1 MPHQPDGP
9 CERPRRR
16 RRKSE
21 RPAEIVAAAL
31 ELWAERGFAATRL
44 EDVASRAGIAKGT
57 IYLYFA
63 SKEALFASAL
73 RELLVSTMEQQRE
86 EMEGFEGDTAALLDR
101 FLAVLYQR
109 VVADRAAVLL
119 KVLIAEGHR
128 FPELVELYR
137 GVAFEHGFAT
147 VRGLLER
154 GDRRGDLREGAAN
167 LDPRLLI
174 APVLIAAIWEMVFGS
189 SADQRAVAIEAWR
202 RQHLELL
209 LHGLLKTSPPPS
221 GGGAESQ
228 PTAPRGRKRPSRRKR
243 P

>member
-1 MPHQPDGP
+1 MPHHPP
-9 CERPRRR
+9 EPSHRPRRRR

-73 RELLVSTMEQQRE
+73 RDLLVSTMEQQRE
-86 EMEGFEGDTAALLDR
+86 EMESFEGDTATLLDR

-154 GDRRGDLREGAAN
+154 GDRRGDLREGAAT

-174 APVLIAAIWEMVFGS
+174 APVLIAAIWEMVFGRTDAERS
-189 SADQRAVAIEAWR
+189 IALEAWR

-209 LHGLLKTSPPPS
+209 LHGLLRTSPAPSLAGRPP
-221 GGGAESQ
+221 AR
-228 PTAPRGRKRPSRRKR
+228 PRERKRTTRRKQE
-243 P
+243 